1 MTREKLTEL
10 LLSLPGAVA
19 DKPFREDFD
28 STVARHGGSRAWFAL
43 IMNVGG
49 RDMVNLKCDPQEA
62 EFLRKVYE
70 GVIAAYHMN
79 KVHWNSVYLD
89 SDVPD
94 EELERM
100 VRNSYELTR
109 KSPEKKNK
117 KVG

>member
-1 MTREKLTEL
+1 MTRCELTEFIL
-10 LLSLPGAVA
+10 TLHGAVT

-28 STVARHGGSRAWFAL
+28 TTVARHSNSRAWFAL

-70 GVIAAYHMN
+70 GVIPAYHMN

-109 KSPEKKNK
+109 KKSRK
-117 KVG
+117 

>member
-1 MTREKLTEL
+1 MTRAELIDFILT
-10 LLSLPGAVA
+10 LPDAVT

-28 STVARHGGSRAWFAL
+28 TTVARHGKSRAWFAL

-70 GVIAAYHMN
+70 GVIPAYHMN

-89 SDVPD
+89 SDVPA

-100 VRNSYELTR
+100 VRSSFELTR
-109 KSPEKKNK
+109 KKRRK
-117 KVG
+117 